1 MGLKMVLVEEGGATA
16 KLQIVTRV
24 TLDVQMKTVRSA
36 TNTVCSIVIA
46 EQLDATVPLF
56 ALTLDLKDVKCFKCS
71 VNSFKYKR
79 VDQSKNPRNKQTQ
92 QILKSLK
99 NQNQNLGFV
108 LLGKCHVGQLTVCD
122 FIYLPIGGKKRM
134 K

>member
-1 MGLKMVLVEEGGATA
+1 MVLVEEGGATA
-16 KLQIVTRV
+16 KLQIATRV
-24 TLDVQMKTVRSA
+24 TLDVRMKTVRSA
-36 TNTVCSIVIA
+36 TITVCSIVIA

-79 VDQSKNPRNKQTQ
+79 VDQSKNSRNKQAQ

-99 NQNQNLGFV
+99 NQTKNLRFV
-108 LLGKCHVGQLTVCD
+108 LLGKFCKSKNNLKD
-122 FIYLPIGGKKRM
+122 
-134 K
+134 